1 MSSEVAML
9 EISAQGSSRHLD
21 SKSAA
26 DPLTEYKGA
35 LIYVDILDNQQKL
48 LVHTITAETWYCE
61 PGKCLFF
68 ENKRCQVAH
77 QQ

>member
-9 EISAQGSSRHLD
+9 EISPQVSSRHLD

-35 LIYVDILDNQQKL
+35 LICGYS
-48 LVHTITAETWYCE
+48 
-61 PGKCLFF
+61 
-68 ENKRCQVAH
+68 
-77 QQ
+77 